1 MYFSKAFIPTLKE
14 TPSDLDNISAK
25 YMVRAGMI
33 RKLSSGLFE
42 ILPLG
47 LKTLMNVIDVIRE
60 EMNSI
65 DGQEVKL
72 PLILPKELWIETG
85 RWNVY
90 GKELFRLKDRKNA
103 EFCLAPTAEEAITD
117 LTRSFIKSYKQLPIM
132 LYQFGI
138 KFRDEIRPR
147 FGVMRARE
155 FLMKDAY
162 SFHTSEADLE
172 IYYKK
177 VYEAYERICKRCGF
191 KYRVVEAAS
200 GAIGG
205 KFSHEFMVL
214 ADTGE
219 EEIAWCNCG
228 YGANSEKA
236 ECLDMVYE
244 KSNEIKQDMQ
254 VIDTPNVGTIE
265 DVSKFLNSSVQ
276 KFIKTIIYIAD
287 KKPIAVLVRG
297 DFEINEIKLQS
308 LIGCEELELASQEI
322 VEEVTGAKVGFAGPI
337 NLRKQVKIYADYS
350 VINVVNGIVGANK
363 TDAHIKNVNYNKDYI
378 ANVIADLRK
387 VIHGDICPRCKKE
400 KLQFSRGIEIG
411 HVFKLGTKYSKSMK
425 ATFLDASGKE
435 NFMVMGCYGIGV
447 TRILAATIEQSYD
460 ENGIIWP
467 VAIAPFK
474 VSIIPVDF
482 KDKKTKY
489 VAEKIYKQLK
499 DLRIDVLLDD
509 RDDRVGIKFKDA
521 DLIGIPFRITISK
534 KTLVDDVVEFKERK
548 DDRSLVK
555 LIKIENIVS
564 TIVEELK
571 KVQPHL

>member
-25 YMVRAGMI
+25 YMVRSGMI
-33 RKLSSGLFE
+33 RKLGSGLFE

-47 LKTLMNVIDVIRE
+47 IKTLMNVINIIRE

-117 LTRSFIKSYKQLPIM
+117 LARSFIKSYKQLPIM

-162 SFHTSEADLE
+162 SFHTSEVDLE

-205 KFSHEFMVL
+205 NFSHEFMVL

-228 YGANSEKA
+228 YGANSEKV

-276 KFIKTIIYIAD
+276 RFIKTIIYIAD

-308 LIGCEELELASQEI
+308 LIGCEELELANQEI

-337 NLRKQVKIYADYS
+337 NLKKQVKIYADYS

-363 TDAHIKNVNYNKDYI
+363 TDTHIKNVNYNKDYI

-387 VIHGDICPRCKKE
+387 VVHGDICPRCKKE

-411 HVFKLGTKYSKSMK
+411 HIFKLGTKYSKSMK
-425 ATFLDASGKE
+425 ATYLDASGKE

-482 KDKKTKY
+482 KDEKTKY

-509 RDDRVGIKFKDA
+509 RDERVGIKFKDA
-521 DLIGIPFRITISK
+521 DLIGIPFRITISR
-534 KTLVDDVVEFKERK
+534 KTLVDDVVEFKKRK

-555 LIKIENIVS
+555 LIEIENIVS

-571 KVQPHL
+571 KVQSRL

>member
-25 YMVRAGMI
+25 YMVRSGMI
-33 RKLSSGLFE
+33 RKLGSGLFE

-47 LKTLMNVIDVIRE
+47 LKTLMNVINVIRE

-117 LTRSFIKSYKQLPIM
+117 LARSFIKSYKQLPIM

-162 SFHTSEADLE
+162 SFHTTEADLE

-205 KFSHEFMVL
+205 NFSHEFMVL

-276 KFIKTIIYIAD
+276 RFIKTIIYIAD

-350 VINVVNGIVGANK
+350 VIKVVNGIVGANK
-363 TDAHIKNVNYNKDYI
+363 TDAHIKNVNYNKDYK
-378 ANVIADLRK
+378 ADVIADLRK
-387 VIHGDICPRCKKE
+387 VVHGDICPRCKKE

-411 HVFKLGTKYSKSMK
+411 HIFKLGTKYSKSMK
-425 ATFLDASGKE
+425 ATYLDASGKE

-474 VSIIPVDF
+474 VTIVPVDF
-482 KDKKTKY
+482 KDEKTKE

-521 DLIGIPFRITISK
+521 DLIGIPFRITISR
-534 KTLVDDVVEFKERK
+534 KTLVDDVVEFKKRK

-564 TIVEELK
+564 KIVEELK
-571 KVQPHL
+571 KEQSHL

>member
-14 TPSDLDNISAK
+14 APSDLDNISAK
-25 YMVRAGMI
+25 LMVRSGMI
-33 RKLSSGLFE
+33 RKLGSGLFE
-42 ILPLG
+42 MLPLG
-47 LKTLMNVIDVIRE
+47 LKTLNNVIKIIRE
-60 EMNSI
+60 EMDFI

-117 LTRSFIKSYKQLPIM
+117 LTRSFIKSYRQLPIM

-147 FGVMRARE
+147 FGIMRARE

-162 SFHTSEADLE
+162 SFHATESDLE
-172 IYYKK
+172 AYYKR
-177 VYEAYERICKRCGF
+177 VYEAYEKICKRCDF

-205 KFSHEFMVL
+205 NFSHEFMVL

-236 ECLDMVYE
+236 ECLDTVYE
-244 KSNEIKQDMQ
+244 KSNEEQQDMQ

-265 DVSKFLNSSVQ
+265 DVSKFLNSSAQ
-276 KFIKTIIYIAD
+276 KFIKTIIYVAD
-287 KKPIAVLVRG
+287 KNPIAVLVRG
-297 DFEINEIKLQS
+297 DYEINEIKLQS
-308 LIGCEELELASQEI
+308 LIGCGELELANQEV

-337 NLRKQVKIYADYS
+337 NLKKQVKIYADYS
-350 VINVVNGIVGANK
+350 VINVVNGVVGANK
-363 TDAHIKNVNYNKDYI
+363 TDAHIKNVNYNKDYK
-378 ANVIADLRK
+378 ADVVADLRK
-387 VIHGDICPRCKKE
+387 VVHGDICPKCKKA

-411 HVFKLGTKYSKSMK
+411 HIFKLGTKYSKSMK
-425 ATFLDASGKE
+425 ATYLDAGGKE
-435 NFMVMGCYGIGV
+435 NLIIMGCYGIGV
-447 TRILAATIEQSYD
+447 TRIIAATIEQSYD
-460 ENGIIWP
+460 ENGIVWP
-467 VAIAPFK
+467 VEIAPFK
-474 VSIIPVDF
+474 ISIVPVDF
-482 KDKKTKY
+482 KDDKTKE
-489 VAEKIYKQLK
+489 VAETIYKQLR
-499 DLRIDVLLDD
+499 DLKIEVLLDD
-509 RDDRVGIKFKDA
+509 RDERAGIKFKDA

-534 KTLVDDVVEFKERK
+534 KTLADGAVEFKNRK
-548 DDRSLVK
+548 DDKSGVK
-555 LIKIENIVS
+555 LIKIEDVVA
-564 TIVEELK
+564 TVVKELK
-571 KVQPHL
+571 IV

>member
-14 TPSDLDNISAK
+14 APSDLDNISAK
-25 YMVRAGMI
+25 LMVRSGMI
-33 RKLSSGLFE
+33 RKLGSGLFE
-42 ILPLG
+42 FLPLG
-47 LKTLMNVIDVIRE
+47 LKTLENVIEIIRE
-60 EMNSI
+60 EMGAI

-72 PLILPKELWIETG
+72 PLILPKELWVETG

-117 LTRSFIKSYKQLPIM
+117 LARSFIKSYKQLPIM
-132 LYQFGI
+132 LYQFGT

-162 SFHTSEADLE
+162 SFHATEEDLE
-172 IYYKK
+172 QYYKK
-177 VYEAYERICKRCGF
+177 VYEAYEKICKRCGF

-205 KFSHEFMVL
+205 NFSHEFMVL

-219 EEIAWCNCG
+219 EEIAWCDCG

-236 ECLDMVYE
+236 ECLDNYE
-244 KSNEIKQDMQ
+244 KSNEAQEDMQ
-254 VIDTPNVGTIE
+254 EILTPNVGTIE
-265 DVSKFLNSSVQ
+265 DVSKFLNSSAQ
-276 KFIKTIIYIAD
+276 KFIKTIIYVAD
-287 KKPIAVLVRG
+287 QNPIAVLVRG
-297 DFEINEIKLQS
+297 DYDINEIKLQS
-308 LIGCEELELASQEI
+308 LLGCSELELASAEV

-337 NLRKQVKIYADYS
+337 NLKKQVKIYADYS
-350 VINVVNGIVGANK
+350 VVNVVNGIIGANK
-363 TDAHIKNVNYNKDYI
+363 TDTHIKNVNYNKDYK
-378 ANVIADLRK
+378 ADVVADLRK
-387 VIHGDICPRCKKE
+387 VVHGDTCPRCKKE

-425 ATFLDASGKE
+425 ATYLDANGKE
-435 NFMVMGCYGIGV
+435 NLMVMGCYGIGV

-467 VAIAPFK
+467 ATIAAYK

-482 KDKKTKY
+482 KDPQIKET
-489 VAEKIYKQLK
+489 AEKIYKQLR
-499 DLRIDVLLDD
+499 DLKIDVLLDD
-509 RDDRVGIKFKDA
+509 RDERVGIKFKDA
-521 DLIGIPFRITISK
+521 DLIGVPYRITIGK
-534 KTLVDDVVEFKERK
+534 KTLADGCVEFKNRR
-548 DDRSLVK
+548 DDKSGIK
-555 LIKIENIVS
+555 IIKIEDVVA
-564 TIVEELK
+564 TILEEKK
-571 KVQPHL
+571 KVCL

>member
-25 YMVRAGMI
+25 YMVRSGMI
-33 RKLSSGLFE
+33 RKLGSGLFE

-47 LKTLMNVIDVIRE
+47 LKTLMNVINIIRE

-117 LTRSFIKSYKQLPIM
+117 LARSFIKSYKQLPIM

-162 SFHTSEADLE
+162 SFHTNEADLE

-177 VYEAYERICKRCGF
+177 DYEAYERICKRCGF

-205 KFSHEFMVL
+205 NFSHEFMVL

-276 KFIKTIIYIAD
+276 RFIKTIIYIAD

-350 VINVVNGIVGANK
+350 VIKVVNGIVGANK
-363 TDAHIKNVNYNKDYI
+363 TDAHIKNVNYNKDYK
-378 ANVIADLRK
+378 ADVIADLRK
-387 VIHGDICPRCKKE
+387 VVHGDICPRCKKE

-411 HVFKLGTKYSKSMK
+411 HIFKLGTKYSKSMK
-425 ATFLDASGKE
+425 ATYLDASGKE

-482 KDKKTKY
+482 KDEKTKE

-521 DLIGIPFRITISK
+521 DLIGIPFRITISR
-534 KTLVDDVVEFKERK
+534 KTLVDDVVEFKKRK

-564 TIVEELK
+564 KIVEELK
-571 KVQPHL
+571 KEQSHL

>member
-1 MYFSKAFIPTLKE
+1 MYFSKTFIPTLKE
-14 TPSDLDNISAK
+14 APSDLDNVSAK
-25 YMVRAGMI
+25 LMVRSAMI
-33 RKLSSGLFE
+33 RKLGSGLFE

-47 LKTLMNVIDVIRE
+47 LKTLENVTNIIRE

-72 PLILPKELWIETG
+72 PLILPKELWVETG

-117 LTRSFIKSYKQLPIM
+117 LARSFIKSYKQLPIM

-162 SFHTSEADLE
+162 SFHATELDLE
-172 IYYKK
+172 EYYKK
-177 VYEAYERICKRCGF
+177 VYAAYERICKRCGF

-205 KFSHEFMVL
+205 NFSHEFMVL

-236 ECLDMVYE
+236 ECLDNYD
-244 KSNEIKQDMQ
+244 KSNEAQENMQ
-254 VIDTPNVGTIE
+254 EILTPNVGTIE
-265 DVSKFLNSSVQ
+265 DVSKFLNSSAQ
-276 KFIKTIIYIAD
+276 KFIKTIIYVAD
-287 KKPIAVLVRG
+287 QNPIAVLVRG
-297 DFEINEIKLQS
+297 DYDINEIKLQS
-308 LIGCEELELASQEI
+308 LLGCSELELASAEV

-337 NLRKQVKIYADYS
+337 NLKKQVKIYADYS
-350 VINVVNGIVGANK
+350 VVNVVNGVVGANK
-363 TDAHIKNVNYNKDYI
+363 TDTHIKNVNYNKDYK
-378 ANVIADLRK
+378 ADVVADLRK
-387 VIHGDICPRCKKE
+387 VVHGDTCPRCKKE

-425 ATFLDASGKE
+425 ATYLDANGKE
-435 NFMVMGCYGIGV
+435 NLMVMGCYGIGV

-467 VAIAPFK
+467 VALAAYK

-482 KDKKTKY
+482 KDEQTKK
-489 VAEKIYKQLK
+489 VATQIYDELRKLK
-499 DLRIDVLLDD
+499 IDVLLDD
-509 RDDRVGIKFKDA
+509 RDERIGIKFKDA
-521 DLIGIPFRITISK
+521 DLIGIPFRITIGK
-534 KTLVDDVVEFKERK
+534 KTLADGCVEFKNRK
-548 DDRSLVK
+548 ADKSGVK
-555 LIKIENIVS
+555 LIKIEEAVS
-564 TIVEELK
+564 KIVEELK
-571 KVQPHL
+571 NCGM

>member
-14 TPSDLDNISAK
+14 APSDLDNISAK
-25 YMVRAGMI
+25 LMVRSGMI
-33 RKLSSGLFE
+33 RKLGSGLFE
-42 ILPLG
+42 MLPLG
-47 LKTLMNVIDVIRE
+47 LKTLNNVIKIIRE
-60 EMNSI
+60 EMDFI

-117 LTRSFIKSYKQLPIM
+117 LTRSFIKSYRQLPIM

-162 SFHTSEADLE
+162 SFHATESDLE
-172 IYYKK
+172 AYYKR
-177 VYEAYERICKRCGF
+177 VYEAYEKICKRCGF

-205 KFSHEFMVL
+205 NFSHEFMVL

-236 ECLDMVYE
+236 ECLDTVYE
-244 KSNEIKQDMQ
+244 KSNEEQQDMQ

-265 DVSKFLNSSVQ
+265 DVSKFLNSSAQ
-276 KFIKTIIYIAD
+276 KFIKTIIYVAD
-287 KKPIAVLVRG
+287 KNPIAVLVRG
-297 DFEINEIKLQS
+297 DYEINEIKLQS
-308 LIGCEELELASQEI
+308 LIGCGELELANQEV

-337 NLRKQVKIYADYS
+337 NLKKQVKIYADYS
-350 VINVVNGIVGANK
+350 VINVVNGVVGANK
-363 TDAHIKNVNYNKDYI
+363 TDAHIKNVNYNKDYK
-378 ANVIADLRK
+378 ADVVADLRK
-387 VIHGDICPRCKKE
+387 VVHGDICPKCKKE

-411 HVFKLGTKYSKSMK
+411 HIFKLGTKYSKSMK
-425 ATFLDASGKE
+425 ATYLDAGGKE
-435 NFMVMGCYGIGV
+435 NLIIMGCYGIGV
-447 TRILAATIEQSYD
+447 TRIIAATIEQSYD
-460 ENGIIWP
+460 ENGIVWP
-467 VAIAPFK
+467 VEIAPFK
-474 VSIIPVDF
+474 ISIVPVDF
-482 KDKKTKY
+482 KDDKTKE
-489 VAEKIYKQLK
+489 VAETIYKQLR
-499 DLRIDVLLDD
+499 DLKIEVLLDD
-509 RDDRVGIKFKDA
+509 RDERAGIKFKDA
-521 DLIGIPFRITISK
+521 DLIGISFRITISK
-534 KTLVDDVVEFKERK
+534 KTLADGAVEFKNRK
-548 DDRSLVK
+548 DDKSGVK
-555 LIKIENIVS
+555 LIKIEDVVA
-564 TIVEELK
+564 TVVKELK
-571 KVQPHL
+571 IV

>member
-14 TPSDLDNISAK
+14 APADLDNVSAK
-25 YMVRAGMI
+25 FMVRSGMI
-33 RKLSSGLFE
+33 RKLGSGLFE

-47 LKTLMNVIDVIRE
+47 LKTLENVVNIIRE
-60 EMNSI
+60 EMDSI

-72 PLILPKELWIETG
+72 PLILPKELWVETG

-117 LTRSFIKSYKQLPIM
+117 LARSFIKSYKQLPVM

-162 SFHTSEADLE
+162 SFHATESDLE
-172 IYYKK
+172 QYYKK
-177 VYEAYERICKRCGF
+177 VYAAYERICKRCGF

-205 KFSHEFMVL
+205 NFSHEFMVL

-236 ECLDMVYE
+236 ECLDNYE
-244 KSNEIKQDMQ
+244 KSNEAQQDMQ

-265 DVSKFLNSSVQ
+265 DVSKFLNSSAQ

-287 KKPIAVLVRG
+287 GKPIAVLIRG
-297 DFEINEIKLQS
+297 DYEINEIKLQS
-308 LIGCEELELASQEI
+308 LIECNELELAGQEV

-337 NLRKQVKIYADYS
+337 NLRKQIKIYADYS
-350 VINVVNGIVGANK
+350 VVNIVNGVVGANK
-363 TDAHIKNVNYNKDYI
+363 TDTHIKNVNYNKDYK
-378 ANVIADLRK
+378 ADVVADLRK
-387 VIHGDICPRCKKE
+387 VVHGDICPRCKKE

-425 ATFLDASGKE
+425 ATYLDSNGKE

-467 VAIAPFK
+467 AAIAPFK
-474 VSIIPVDF
+474 VSIVPVDF
-482 KDKKTKY
+482 RDEKTKE
-489 VAEKIYKQLK
+489 VAKKIYKQLK
-499 DLRIDVLLDD
+499 SLKIDVLLDD
-509 RDDRVGIKFKDA
+509 RDERPGIKFKDA
-521 DLIGIPFRITISK
+521 DLVGIPYRITIGK
-534 KTLVDDVVEFKERK
+534 KTLADGNVEFKDRK
-548 DDRSLVK
+548 DDKSGVK

-564 TIVEELK
+564 TVVETLK
-571 KVQPHL
+571 TV

>member
-25 YMVRAGMI
+25 YMVRSGMI
-33 RKLSSGLFE
+33 RKLGSGLFE

-47 LKTLMNVIDVIRE
+47 LKTLMNVINVIRE

-117 LTRSFIKSYKQLPIM
+117 LARSFIKSYKQLPIM

-162 SFHTSEADLE
+162 SFHTSEVDLE

-205 KFSHEFMVL
+205 NFSHEFMVL

-236 ECLDMVYE
+236 ECLDIVYE

-276 KFIKTIIYIAD
+276 RFIKTIIYIAD

-350 VINVVNGIVGANK
+350 VIKVVNGIVGANK
-363 TDAHIKNVNYNKDYI
+363 TDAHIKNVNYNKDYK
-378 ANVIADLRK
+378 ADVIADLRK
-387 VIHGDICPRCKKE
+387 VVHGDICPRCKKE

-411 HVFKLGTKYSKSMK
+411 HIFKLGTKYSKSMK
-425 ATFLDASGKE
+425 ATYLDASGKE

-482 KDKKTKY
+482 KDEKTKE

-521 DLIGIPFRITISK
+521 DLIGIPFRITISR
-534 KTLVDDVVEFKERK
+534 KTLVDDVVEFKKRK

-571 KVQPHL
+571 KVQSHL

>member
-25 YMVRAGMI
+25 YMVRSGMI
-33 RKLSSGLFE
+33 RKLGSGLFE

-47 LKTLMNVIDVIRE
+47 LKTLMNVINIIRE

-117 LTRSFIKSYKQLPIM
+117 LARSFIKSYKQLPIM

-205 KFSHEFMVL
+205 NFSHEFMVL

-276 KFIKTIIYIAD
+276 RFIKTIIYIAD

-350 VINVVNGIVGANK
+350 VIKVVNGIVGANK
-363 TDAHIKNVNYNKDYI
+363 TDAHIKNVNYNKDYK
-378 ANVIADLRK
+378 ADVIADLRK
-387 VIHGDICPRCKKE
+387 VVHGDICPRCKKE

-425 ATFLDASGKE
+425 ATYLDASGKE

-482 KDKKTKY
+482 KDEKTKE

-521 DLIGIPFRITISK
+521 DLIGIPFRITISR
-534 KTLVDDVVEFKERK
+534 KTLVDDVVEFKKRK

-564 TIVEELK
+564 KIVEELK
-571 KVQPHL
+571 KEQSHL

>member
-14 TPSDLDNISAK
+14 APSDLDNISAK
-25 YMVRAGMI
+25 LMVRSGMI
-33 RKLSSGLFE
+33 RKLGSGLFE
-42 ILPLG
+42 MLPLG
-47 LKTLMNVIDVIRE
+47 LKTLNNVIKIIRE
-60 EMNSI
+60 EMDFI

-117 LTRSFIKSYKQLPIM
+117 LTRSFIKSYRQLPIM

-162 SFHTSEADLE
+162 SFHATESDLE
-172 IYYKK
+172 AYYKR
-177 VYEAYERICKRCGF
+177 VYEAYEKICKRCGF

-205 KFSHEFMVL
+205 NFSHEFMVL

-236 ECLDMVYE
+236 ECLDTVYE
-244 KSNEIKQDMQ
+244 KSNEEQQDMQ

-265 DVSKFLNSSVQ
+265 DVSKFLNSSAQ
-276 KFIKTIIYIAD
+276 KFIKTIIYVAD
-287 KKPIAVLVRG
+287 KNPIAVLVRG
-297 DFEINEIKLQS
+297 DYEINEIKLQS
-308 LIGCEELELASQEI
+308 LIGCGELELANQEV

-337 NLRKQVKIYADYS
+337 NLKKQVKIYADYS
-350 VINVVNGIVGANK
+350 VINVVNGVVGANK
-363 TDAHIKNVNYNKDYI
+363 TDAHIKNVNYNKDYK
-378 ANVIADLRK
+378 ADVVADLRK
-387 VIHGDICPRCKKE
+387 VVHGDICPKCKKA

-411 HVFKLGTKYSKSMK
+411 HIFKLGTKYSKSMK
-425 ATFLDASGKE
+425 ATYLDAGGKE
-435 NFMVMGCYGIGV
+435 NLIIMGCYGIGV
-447 TRILAATIEQSYD
+447 TRIIAATIEQSYD
-460 ENGIIWP
+460 ENGIVWP
-467 VAIAPFK
+467 VEIAPFK
-474 VSIIPVDF
+474 ISIVPVDF
-482 KDKKTKY
+482 KDDKTKE
-489 VAEKIYKQLK
+489 VAETIYKQLR
-499 DLRIDVLLDD
+499 DLKIEVLLDD
-509 RDDRVGIKFKDA
+509 RDERAGIKFKDA

-534 KTLVDDVVEFKERK
+534 KTLADGAVEFKNRK
-548 DDRSLVK
+548 DDKSGVK
-555 LIKIENIVS
+555 LIKIEDVVA
-564 TIVEELK
+564 TVVKELK
-571 KVQPHL
+571 IV

>member
-25 YMVRAGMI
+25 YMVRSGMI
-33 RKLSSGLFE
+33 RKLGSGLFE

-47 LKTLMNVIDVIRE
+47 LKTLMNVINVIRE

-90 GKELFRLKDRKNA
+90 GKELFRLKDRRNA

-117 LTRSFIKSYKQLPIM
+117 LARSFIKSYKQLPIM

-162 SFHTSEADLE
+162 SFHTSEVDLE

-205 KFSHEFMVL
+205 NFSHEFMVL

-276 KFIKTIIYIAD
+276 RFIKTIIYIAD

-350 VINVVNGIVGANK
+350 VIKVVNGIVGANK
-363 TDAHIKNVNYNKDYI
+363 TDAHIKNVNYNKDYK
-378 ANVIADLRK
+378 ADVIADLRK
-387 VIHGDICPRCKKE
+387 VVHGDICPRCKKE

-411 HVFKLGTKYSKSMK
+411 HIFKLGTKYSKSMK
-425 ATFLDASGKE
+425 ATYLDASGKE

-482 KDKKTKY
+482 KDEKTKE

-521 DLIGIPFRITISK
+521 DLIGIPFRITISR
-534 KTLVDDVVEFKERK
+534 KTLVYDVVEFKKRK

-564 TIVEELK
+564 KIVEELK
-571 KVQPHL
+571 KEQSHL

>member
-14 TPSDLDNISAK
+14 APSDLDNISAK
-25 YMVRAGMI
+25 LMVRSGMI
-33 RKLSSGLFE
+33 RKLGSGLFE
-42 ILPLG
+42 MLPLG
-47 LKTLMNVIDVIRE
+47 LKTLNNVIKIIRE
-60 EMNSI
+60 EMDFI

-117 LTRSFIKSYKQLPIM
+117 LTRSFIKSYRQLPIM

-147 FGVMRARE
+147 FGIMRARE

-162 SFHTSEADLE
+162 SFHATESDLE
-172 IYYKK
+172 AYYKR
-177 VYEAYERICKRCGF
+177 VYEAYEKICKRCGF

-205 KFSHEFMVL
+205 NFSHEFMVL

-236 ECLDMVYE
+236 ECLDTVYE
-244 KSNEIKQDMQ
+244 KSNEEQQDMQ

-265 DVSKFLNSSVQ
+265 DVSKFLNSSAQ
-276 KFIKTIIYIAD
+276 KFIKTIIYVAD
-287 KKPIAVLVRG
+287 KNPIAVLVRG
-297 DFEINEIKLQS
+297 DYEINEIKLQS
-308 LIGCEELELASQEI
+308 LIGCGELELANQEV

-337 NLRKQVKIYADYS
+337 NLKKQVKIYADYS
-350 VINVVNGIVGANK
+350 VINVVNGVVGANK
-363 TDAHIKNVNYNKDYI
+363 TDAHIKNVNYNKDYK
-378 ANVIADLRK
+378 ADVVADLRK
-387 VIHGDICPRCKKE
+387 VVHGDICPKCKKA

-411 HVFKLGTKYSKSMK
+411 HIFKLGTKYSKSMK
-425 ATFLDASGKE
+425 ATYLDAGGKE
-435 NFMVMGCYGIGV
+435 NLIIMGCYGIGV
-447 TRILAATIEQSYD
+447 TRIIAATIEQSYD
-460 ENGIIWP
+460 ENGIVWP
-467 VAIAPFK
+467 VEIAPFK
-474 VSIIPVDF
+474 ISIVPVDF
-482 KDKKTKY
+482 KDDKTKE
-489 VAEKIYKQLK
+489 VAETIYKQLR
-499 DLRIDVLLDD
+499 DLKIEVLLDD
-509 RDDRVGIKFKDA
+509 RDERAGIKFKDA

-534 KTLVDDVVEFKERK
+534 KTLADGAVEFKNRK
-548 DDRSLVK
+548 DDKSGVK
-555 LIKIENIVS
+555 LIKIEDVVA
-564 TIVEELK
+564 TVVKELK
-571 KVQPHL
+571 IV

>member
-25 YMVRAGMI
+25 YMVRSGMI
-33 RKLSSGLFE
+33 RKLGSGLFE

-47 LKTLMNVIDVIRE
+47 LKTLMNVINVIRE

-350 VINVVNGIVGANK
+350 VIKVVNGIVGANK
-363 TDAHIKNVNYNKDYI
+363 TDAHIKNVNYNKDYN
-378 ANVIADLRK
+378 ADVVADLRK
-387 VIHGDICPRCKKE
+387 VVHGDICPRCKKE

-474 VSIIPVDF
+474 VMV
-482 KDKKTKY
+482 
-489 VAEKIYKQLK
+489 
-499 DLRIDVLLDD
+499 
-509 RDDRVGIKFKDA
+509 
-521 DLIGIPFRITISK
+521 
-534 KTLVDDVVEFKERK
+534 
-548 DDRSLVK
+548 
-555 LIKIENIVS
+555 
-564 TIVEELK
+564 
-571 KVQPHL
+571 

>member
-25 YMVRAGMI
+25 YMVRSKMI
-33 RKLSSGLFE
+33 RKLGNRLFE

-47 LKTLMNVIDVIRE
+47 LKTLMNVRNVIRE

-117 LTRSFIKSYKQLPIM
+117 LARSFIKSYKQLPIM

-162 SFHTSEADLE
+162 SFHTSEVDLE

-205 KFSHEFMVL
+205 NFSHEFMVL

-236 ECLDMVYE
+236 ECLDMVYK

-265 DVSKFLNSSVQ
+265 DVSKFLN
-276 KFIKTIIYIAD
+276 T
-287 KKPIAVLVRG
+287 
-297 DFEINEIKLQS
+297 
-308 LIGCEELELASQEI
+308 
-322 VEEVTGAKVGFAGPI
+322 
-337 NLRKQVKIYADYS
+337 
-350 VINVVNGIVGANK
+350 
-363 TDAHIKNVNYNKDYI
+363 
-378 ANVIADLRK
+378 
-387 VIHGDICPRCKKE
+387 
-400 KLQFSRGIEIG
+400 
-411 HVFKLGTKYSKSMK
+411 
-425 ATFLDASGKE
+425 
-435 NFMVMGCYGIGV
+435 
-447 TRILAATIEQSYD
+447 
-460 ENGIIWP
+460 
-467 VAIAPFK
+467 
-474 VSIIPVDF
+474 
-482 KDKKTKY
+482 
-489 VAEKIYKQLK
+489 
-499 DLRIDVLLDD
+499 
-509 RDDRVGIKFKDA
+509 
-521 DLIGIPFRITISK
+521 
-534 KTLVDDVVEFKERK
+534 
-548 DDRSLVK
+548 
-555 LIKIENIVS
+555 
-564 TIVEELK
+564 
-571 KVQPHL
+571 

>member
-14 TPSDLDNISAK
+14 APSDLDNISAK
-25 YMVRAGMI
+25 LMVRSGMI
-33 RKLSSGLFE
+33 RKLGSGLFE
-42 ILPLG
+42 MLPLG
-47 LKTLMNVIDVIRE
+47 LKTLNNVIKIIRE
-60 EMNSI
+60 EMDFI

-117 LTRSFIKSYKQLPIM
+117 LTRSFIKSYRQLPIM

-162 SFHTSEADLE
+162 SFHATESDLE
-172 IYYKK
+172 AYYKR
-177 VYEAYERICKRCGF
+177 VYEAYEKICKRCDF

-205 KFSHEFMVL
+205 NFSHEFMVL

-236 ECLDMVYE
+236 ECLDTVYE
-244 KSNEIKQDMQ
+244 KSNEEQQDMQ

-265 DVSKFLNSSVQ
+265 DVSKFLNSSAQ
-276 KFIKTIIYIAD
+276 KFIKTIIYVAD
-287 KKPIAVLVRG
+287 KNPIAVLVRG
-297 DFEINEIKLQS
+297 DYEINEIKLQS
-308 LIGCEELELASQEI
+308 LIGCGELELANQEV

-337 NLRKQVKIYADYS
+337 NLKKQVKIYADYS
-350 VINVVNGIVGANK
+350 VINVVNGVVGANK
-363 TDAHIKNVNYNKDYI
+363 TDAHIKNVNYNKDYK
-378 ANVIADLRK
+378 ADVVADLRK
-387 VIHGDICPRCKKE
+387 VVHGDICPKCKKE

-411 HVFKLGTKYSKSMK
+411 HIFKLGTKYSKSMK
-425 ATFLDASGKE
+425 ATYLDAGGKE
-435 NFMVMGCYGIGV
+435 NLIIMGCYGIGV
-447 TRILAATIEQSYD
+447 TRIIAATIEQSYD
-460 ENGIIWP
+460 ENGIVWP
-467 VAIAPFK
+467 VEIAPFK
-474 VSIIPVDF
+474 ISIVPVDF
-482 KDKKTKY
+482 KDDKTKE
-489 VAEKIYKQLK
+489 VAETIYKQLR
-499 DLRIDVLLDD
+499 DLKIEVLLDD
-509 RDDRVGIKFKDA
+509 RDERAGIKFKDA

-534 KTLVDDVVEFKERK
+534 KTLADGTVEFKNRK
-548 DDRSLVK
+548 DDKSGVK
-555 LIKIENIVS
+555 LIKIEDVVA
-564 TIVEELK
+564 TIVKELK
-571 KVQPHL
+571 IV

>member
-25 YMVRAGMI
+25 YMVRSGMI
-33 RKLSSGLFE
+33 RKLGSGLFE

-47 LKTLMNVIDVIRE
+47 LKTLMNVINVIRE

-350 VINVVNGIVGANK
+350 VIKVVNGIVGANK
-363 TDAHIKNVNYNKDYI
+363 TDAHIKNVNYNKDYN
-378 ANVIADLRK
+378 ADVVADLRK
-387 VIHGDICPRCKKE
+387 VVHGDICPRCKKE

-482 KDKKTKY
+482 KDEKTKK
-489 VAEKIYKQLK
+489 VTEKIYKQLK

-509 RDDRVGIKFKDA
+509 RDERVGVKFKDA

>member
-25 YMVRAGMI
+25 YMVRSGMI
-33 RKLSSGLFE
+33 RKLGSGLFE

-47 LKTLMNVIDVIRE
+47 LKTLMNVINIIRE

-117 LTRSFIKSYKQLPIM
+117 LARSFIKSYKQLPIM

-162 SFHTSEADLE
+162 SFHTNEADLE

-205 KFSHEFMVL
+205 NFSHEFMVL

-276 KFIKTIIYIAD
+276 RFIKTIIYIAD

-363 TDAHIKNVNYNKDYI
+363 TDAHIKNVNYDKDFK
-378 ANVIADLRK
+378 ADVIADLRK
-387 VIHGDICPRCKKE
+387 VVHGDICPRCKKE

-411 HVFKLGTKYSKSMK
+411 HIFKLGTKYSKSMK
-425 ATFLDASGKE
+425 ATYLDASGKE

-482 KDKKTKY
+482 KDEKTKY

-509 RDDRVGIKFKDA
+509 RDERVGIKFKDA
-521 DLIGIPFRITISK
+521 DLIGIPFRITISR
-534 KTLVDDVVEFKERK
+534 KTLVDDVVEFKKRK

-564 TIVEELK
+564 KIVEELK
-571 KVQPHL
+571 KEQSHL